1 MKRVILFISIT
12 LLFLG
17 CVSKTDYDEI
27 EQKYNSIQIELK
39 QAKEEI
45 FNLEN
50 RIEQLNDSIKILS
63 YPADQRYN
71 NILTLIQKD
80 SLDEALFEIE
90 SLRKIF
96 PKSIESKKIQTQ
108 VTIIENQKKK
118 KREEEERKKA
128 LGFKVFKDKYII
140 TETRDN
146 GDVIKHTFS
155 NFHFNRDF
163 SFNYIDDIDEYYY
176 RTADKGNVYIIANLS
191 IFTKSNFAYPPSV
204 YACKIVNGE
213 LSKLGGF
220 TYEYASYS
228 SYGAYLGNYADDLH
242 DFSKVNTVKY
252 KIACEINLEDSK
264 QPIIIV
270 MGKNDKIENLEG
282 LDINE
287 VEQKCEVIKI
297 INRAKL

>member
-1 MKRVILFISIT
+1 MKRVILFIFIS

-71 NILTLIQKD
+71 NILNLIQKD

-118 KREEEERKKA
+118 
-128 LGFKVFKDKYII
+128 
-140 TETRDN
+140 N
-146 GDVIKHTFS
+146 S
-155 NFHFNRDF
+155 
-163 SFNYIDDIDEYYY
+163 
-176 RTADKGNVYIIANLS
+176 
-191 IFTKSNFAYPPSV
+191 P
-204 YACKIVNGE
+204 
-213 LSKLGGF
+213 
-220 TYEYASYS
+220 
-228 SYGAYLGNYADDLH
+228 
-242 DFSKVNTVKY
+242 
-252 KIACEINLEDSK
+252 
-264 QPIIIV
+264 
-270 MGKNDKIENLEG
+270 
-282 LDINE
+282 
-287 VEQKCEVIKI
+287 
-297 INRAKL
+297 